1 MLIFTLVRKASMAK
15 NPFVKTKGVFL
26 MKINID
32 EVSVIGNPKI
42 ISLAIGK
49 AKKHIWENSEE
60 LSAIDK
66 VRVKEA
72 NLRFEGFLG
81 DGVANIEFHGGKDRA
96 VCIYAFENY
105 AVWEKEFNLKL
116 KLPSFG
122 ENITME
128 GMEEKDVF
136 IGDIYRIG
144 EAIVQVSQGRIP
156 CSTISKFNNEKKLL
170 NRVYTTGLTG
180 YFCRVLEEGR
190 IEEAAQVQLLEPN
203 EKRISVQYA
212 NEVLFHDI
220 QNIKAVEK
228 VLEVD
233 SLAQVWKDKLYK
245 ALAR

>member
-1 MLIFTLVRKASMAK
+1 M
-15 NPFVKTKGVFL
+15 
-26 MKINID
+26 
-32 EVSVIGNPKI
+32 SVIGNPKI

-49 AKKHIWENSEE
+49 PKEHFWEKREE

-66 VRVKEA
+66 VRVNRA

-81 DGVANIEFHGGKDRA
+81 DGVANLEFHGGKDRA

-105 AVWEKEFNLKL
+105 VVCEKEFNLKL

-122 ENITME
+122 ENITIN
-128 GMEEKDVF
+128 GMKEKDVF

-144 EAIVQVSQGRIP
+144 EAVVQVSQGRFP
-156 CSTISKFNNEKKLL
+156 CSTISKFNHEKKLL
-170 NRVYTTGLTG
+170 NYIFDTGLTG
-180 YFCRVLEEGR
+180 YFCRVLEEGM
-190 IEEAAQVQLLEPN
+190 IDESSQIQLLEED
-203 EKRISVQYA
+203 EKRISILYA
-212 NEVLFHDI
+212 NEVLFRDL

-245 ALAR
+245 ALS